1 MTLEE
6 FAQRAYEEA
15 EFNSSYDGI
24 SLKEAYINY
33 VTEIM
38 MDAEEIDDFNYLYF
52 EGFGKHNKSI
62 RIDGYS
68 YSELDECLNIFVCTD
83 ISYGQEGNLTQTK
96 IKEYFQRAVN
106 FVTEASYIIETCE
119 ESSPGYGLAY
129 DIINRYKNIKR
140 YRFYIITDMPLSLR
154 VKNVKS
160 GDINGIEVNYNVWDI
175 KRIYELFESSQ
186 TKEDITI
193 DIKKYEDNGIP
204 CLLANSSDDYY
215 SYLCNVPGTL
225 LANIYNEYGSRLLEG
240 NVRSFLQLKGKVNK
254 SIRNTILNEPTMFF
268 AYNNGIAG
276 TASEVNV
283 ENVEGQ
289 LYITS
294 IKALQ
299 IVNGGQ
305 TTASLARALLK
316 DKKDG
321 SVEKIKQVFVPM
333 KLSVV
338 NSDKASDMI
347 PNIARFANSQNK
359 ISESDLFSN
368 HPFHIRLEKISR
380 STIAPAVD
388 GKQYGTYWY
397 YERAAGQY
405 RQETYKMKESEK
417 KKFEEKNPP
426 KQMFKKTDLAKYW
439 NVWNLKP
446 HIASKGGQTA
456 FGEFA
461 MYISKQWTEDETIF
475 NKVFFQNI
483 VSIII
488 IWKNAERIV
497 KNQSWFNS
505 YRANIVAYTISMI
518 FNKVKTDYS
527 SFAIDLNSIWQNQ
540 NISKAWEEEIIFVS
554 KLAYDHLT
562 NDDREV
568 ENVTEWAKREA
579 CWDSAKKIRF
589 NLNSIFLK
597 ELIDLDTQKNTQKQ
611 GKKDQKL
618 MNGIEAQTFVY
629 NYGVDKWKK
638 LVEWNSTHHVLSPVE
653 LEFVNVAISIEKN
666 RIPSEKQCPKI
677 IQILNKARENGYP
690 Y

>member
-1 MTLEE
+1 MTFEE

-83 ISYGQEGNLTQTK
+83 ITYGHEGNLTQTK
-96 IKEYFQRAVN
+96 IKEFFQRAVN
-106 FVTEASYIIETCE
+106 FVAEASYIIETCE

-129 DIINRYKNIKR
+129 DITNKYKNIKR
-140 YRFYIITDMPLSLR
+140 YRFYIITDMPLSER

-193 DIKKYEDNGIP
+193 DIKKYEKNGIP

-283 ENVEGQ
+283 ENVGSQ

-321 SVEKIKQVFVPM
+321 SEEKIKQVFVPM

-338 NSDKASDMI
+338 NSDKAADMI

-426 KQMFKKTDLAKYW
+426 KQ
-439 NVWNLKP
+439 
-446 HIASKGGQTA
+446 
-456 FGEFA
+456 
-461 MYISKQWTEDETIF
+461 
-475 NKVFFQNI
+475 
-483 VSIII
+483 
-488 IWKNAERIV
+488 
-497 KNQSWFNS
+497 
-505 YRANIVAYTISMI
+505 
-518 FNKVKTDYS
+518 
-527 SFAIDLNSIWQNQ
+527 
-540 NISKAWEEEIIFVS
+540 
-554 KLAYDHLT
+554 
-562 NDDREV
+562 
-568 ENVTEWAKREA
+568 
-579 CWDSAKKIRF
+579 RF
-589 NLNSIFLK
+589 
-597 ELIDLDTQKNTQKQ
+597 
-611 GKKDQKL
+611 
-618 MNGIEAQTFVY
+618 
-629 NYGVDKWKK
+629 
-638 LVEWNSTHHVLSPVE
+638 
-653 LEFVNVAISIEKN
+653 
-666 RIPSEKQCPKI
+666 
-677 IQILNKARENGYP
+677 
-690 Y
+690 

>member
-1 MTLEE
+1 MTFEE

-83 ISYGQEGNLTQTK
+83 ITYGHEGNLTQTK
-96 IKEYFQRAVN
+96 IKEFFQRAVN
-106 FVTEASYIIETCE
+106 FVAEASYIIETCE

-129 DIINRYKNIKR
+129 DITNKYKNIKR
-140 YRFYIITDMPLSLR
+140 YRFYIITDMPLSER

-193 DIKKYEDNGIP
+193 DIKKYEKNGIP

-283 ENVEGQ
+283 ENVGSQ

-321 SVEKIKQVFVPM
+321 SEEKIKQVFVPM

-338 NSDKASDMI
+338 NSDKAADMI

-461 MYISKQWTEDETIF
+461 MYISKQWVEDETIF
-475 NKVFFQNI
+475 NKVYFQNI

-589 NLNSIFLK
+589 SLNSIFLK

-653 LEFVNVAISIEKN
+653 LEFVDVAISIEKN

>member
-1 MTLEE
+1 MTFEE

-52 EGFGKHNKSI
+52 EGFGKNNKSI

-83 ISYGQEGNLTQTK
+83 ITYGHEGNLTQTK
-96 IKEYFQRAVN
+96 IKEFFQRAVN
-106 FVTEASYIIETCE
+106 FVAEASYIIETCE

-129 DIINRYKNIKR
+129 DITNKYKNIKR
-140 YRFYIITDMPLSLR
+140 YRFYIITDMPLSER

-175 KRIYELFESSQ
+175 KRVYELFESSQ
-186 TKEDITI
+186 IKEDITI
-193 DIKKYEDNGIP
+193 DMKKYAEKGIP
-204 CLLANSSDDYY
+204 CLLANSNENYY
-215 SYLCNVPGTL
+215 SYLCNVPGLL

-240 NVRSFLQLKGKVNK
+240 NVRSFLQLKGNANK
-254 SIRNTILNEPTMFF
+254 NIRNTILNDPEMFF

-276 TASEVNV
+276 TASEVTV
-283 ENVEGQ
+283 ESIEGQ
-289 LYITS
+289 RYITS
-294 IKALQ
+294 IKSLQ

-321 SVEKIKQVFVPM
+321 SEESIKKVFVPM

-338 NSDKASDMI
+338 SEVKAAEMI
-347 PNIARFANSQNK
+347 PNIACFANSQNK
-359 ISESDLFSN
+359 ISDSDLFSN

-417 KKFEEKNPP
+417 NKFEEKNPS

-446 HIASKGGQTA
+446 HIASKGGQSA
-456 FGEFA
+456 FREFA
-461 MYISKQWTEDETIF
+461 TYVSKQWSEDESAI
-475 NKVFFQNI
+475 NKVFFQNV

-488 IWKNAERIV
+488 IWKNAEKII
-497 KNQSWFNS
+497 KNQDWFNS

-518 FNKVKTDYS
+518 FNKVKKEYPSYT
-527 SFAIDLNSIWQNQ
+527 IDLNSIWQRQ
-540 NISKAWEEEIIFVS
+540 NISKAWEKEIAYVS

-562 NDDREV
+562 KEDREV
-568 ENVTEWAKREA
+568 ENVTEWAKRES
-579 CWDSAKKIRF
+579 CWDSAKKIKFDLF
-589 NLNSIFLK
+589 NDFVE
-597 ELIDLDTQKNTQKQ
+597 ELEDLDIQKNAEKQ

-618 MNGIEAQTFVY
+618 MNGIDAQTFVY

-638 LVEWNSTHHVLSPVE
+638 LAEWNKTHRVLSPVE
-653 LEFVNVAISIEKN
+653 LSFVDAAISIEKN
-666 RIPSEKQCPKI
+666 RIPTEKQCPKI
-677 IQILNKARENGYP
+677 IQVLNKARENGYP
-690 Y
+690 E